1 MSINETIA
9 EVLRFDDVMTEDGW
23 YDQYQPDGG
32 DVWVLVDP
40 ADARDMLPVAMLP
53 ALDGAMRPGQS
64 HAQRVTDAQ
73 GIAYYRTAAPALA
86 REVQRLQAEVKD
98 SFRRE
103 REMLDEAR
111 TENAR
116 LARELQDLQ
125 ERHRLTLQERD
136 RAQADARRIVAV
148 REELAALLGTEDIAE
163 AVAEVKRLQAL
174 AEVRAVGCA
183 CGDDDACMFVRQRDA
198 AHKHG
203 QEAMRERAR
212 GACRAARREYGSILS
227 ALGDAYAWGWQDAL
241 DRAES
246 AIRAL
251 EVQP

>member
-1 MSINETIA
+1 MTINETIA
-9 EVLRFDDVMTEDGW
+9 EVLRLDAEATQGPWEWSPPSRGSCGGFPGVCTFGRDAVYAQAYGDPPDPED
-23 YDQYQPDGG
+23 
-32 DVWVLVDP
+32 
-40 ADARDMLPVAMLP
+40 A
-53 ALDGAMRPGQS
+53 AL
-64 HAQRVTDAQ
+64 
-73 GIAYYRTAAPALA
+73 IAYYRAAAPALA
-86 REVQRLQAEVKD
+86 REVQ
-98 SFRRE
+98 
-103 REMLDEAR
+103 
-111 TENAR
+111 
-116 LARELQDLQ
+116 DLR